1 MFRGHTL
8 GAPTKHCAFEGHRFK
23 LQKFFAIT
31 EASSGRTLRSFSECT
46 KAGNFRRMK
55 LIKGSERR
63 FSKALDDGLSLRKRQ
78 NAFAH
83 RFILFKCF
91 AEQLKR
97 QPERG
102 TFDLDEA
109 STRHRYGTREL
120 QRTSNS
126 LMADQTDICCYT
138 VGGGCDYRRHF

>member
-55 LIKGSERR
+55 LIS
-63 FSKALDDGLSLRKRQ
+63 
-78 NAFAH
+78 
-83 RFILFKCF
+83 
-91 AEQLKR
+91 
-97 QPERG
+97 
-102 TFDLDEA
+102 
-109 STRHRYGTREL
+109 
-120 QRTSNS
+120 
-126 LMADQTDICCYT
+126 
-138 VGGGCDYRRHF
+138 GGGEFNTMEPGSCREPVTPSWPIKPTSAVIPLEVVATTGAISELMKKA